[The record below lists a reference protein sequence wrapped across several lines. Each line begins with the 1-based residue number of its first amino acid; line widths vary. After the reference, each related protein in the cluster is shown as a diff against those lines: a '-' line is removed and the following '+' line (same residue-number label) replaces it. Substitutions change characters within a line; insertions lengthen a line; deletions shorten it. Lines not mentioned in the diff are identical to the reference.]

1 MASKFQNVVLL
12 CNWVVANYEGTN
24 ATMKRDDYGF
34 TLVNFE
40 HPIPLSTQS
49 FAFPMHVE

>member
-1 MASKFQNVVLL
+1 VA
-12 CNWVVANYEGTN
+12 ANYEGTN
-24 ATMKRDDYGF
+24 ATMKPDDYWF

-40 HPIPLSTQS
+40 HVIPLATQS